1 MRLDRHHLEVT
12 KVTLHEHMSTPR
24 ISDTLIA
31 MLRDMDP
38 RRSLVARIIWLM
50 IALAASFAIAAS
62 IWAGRVAR
70 EIVLQQHVRR
80 LALETDQLASDLG
93 QAVGA
98 RLDALRATGNPASA
112 AGVFER
118 LTETYPDLGWVAV
131 ADAEGTVLATDA
143 SLAVGGSVRGE
154 PWFSG
159 GLNGPWIGVIRGT
172 PRAGRTPLLGDLSAP
187 VMDGSGRVVAV
198 IAAHLNWHWAPND
211 VQRLNDTLNP
221 RGSAQTLVLD
231 GTGKV
236 LVGPDALLG
245 KRWEGVAL
253 KEPPPIEPDSIE
265 PDSIAGPAGPGP
277 AESGPAAAARSK
289 SSATPLF
296 ERLPDGAM
304 VVVAR
309 APMSVGA
316 RYPTLGWQVQLS
328 ESREHVYQRANALA
342 IRILW
347 ISVCLGTATALIGAL
362 GARRLTDRLRRLTR
376 SAAAV
381 GRNEMARIEVPKGR
395 DEVAQLAAAFA
406 EILDALRQERTEL
419 LTLSGELERR
429 VAVRTREV
437 ERLAEESRYAAVV
450 RERLKIARDLHD
462 TLAHSMMAMLSE
474 VRLLRKLQVHDPDS
488 LREELARAEEVAHE
502 GLNEART
509 AITQMRVNAVR
520 DTGLGAALRTAFDRF
535 IDRTAL
541 SGEFTADPDAAGF
554 GDERA
559 ETLFRMAEE
568 AMRNIERHAMA
579 SHASLALRTLD
590 GTQLQLRIEDD
601 GIGFDPAAPH
611 QGHYGIIGLH
621 EQAQLIGAHL
631 LIDSAP
637 SRGTT
642 LTVTLRMTPEEL

>member
-1 MRLDRHHLEVT
+1 MRLNRHHLEVT
-12 KVTLHEHMSTPR
+12 KVTLDELMSTPR
-24 ISDTLIA
+24 LSDTLIA
-31 MLRDMDP
+31 VLRDMDP

-93 QAVGA
+93 QAVSA
-98 RLDALRATGNPASA
+98 RLDALRAAGNPASA

-118 LTETYPDLGWVAV
+118 LAGAHPDLGWVAV
-131 ADAEGTVLATDA
+131 ADADGTVVATDA
-143 SLAVGGSVRGE
+143 SFAVGSSVRDE

-187 VMDGSGRVVAV
+187 VTDASGRVVAV

-231 GTGKV
+231 GTAKV

-253 KEPPPIEPDSIE
+253 EEPPPIEPESIE
-265 PDSIAGPAGPGP
+265 PDPAGPGP
-277 AESGPAAAARSK
+277 IESGPAAEAPSK
-289 SSATPLF
+289 PSATPLF

-316 RYPTLGWQVQLS
+316 RHPTLGWQVQLS
-328 ESREHVYQRANALA
+328 ETREHVYQRANALA

-347 ISVCLGTATALIGAL
+347 ISICLGTATALIGAL
-362 GARRLTDRLRRLTR
+362 GARHLTNRLRRLTR

-502 GLNEART
+502 GLNEVRT

-579 SHASLALRTLD
+579 SRASLALKTVD

-601 GIGFDPAAPH
+601 GIGFDPAAPY

-637 SRGTT
+637 GRGAT
-642 LTVTLRMTPEEL
+642 LIVTLRMTPEEL

>member
-1 MRLDRHHLEVT
+1 MNAPHF
-12 KVTLHEHMSTPR
+12 SN
-24 ISDTLIA
+24 SAIA
-31 MLRDMDP
+31 VLRSMDP
-38 RRSLVARIIWLM
+38 RRSLVAGIIWLM

-93 QAVGA
+93 QAVSA
-98 RLDALRATGNPASA
+98 RLDALRAAGNPAGA
-112 AGVFER
+112 ADVFER
-118 LTETYPDLGWVAV
+118 LAGAYPNLGWFAV
-131 ADAEGTVLATDA
+131 SDAGGTVPAA
-143 SLAVGGSVRGE
+143 KESSLVGSKVNDQ
-154 PWFSG
+154 PWFSS
-159 GLNGPWIGVIRGT
+159 GLEGPWIGVIQGMPRTGGT
-172 PRAGRTPLLGDLSAP
+172 TPLLGDLSAP
-187 VMDGSGRVVAV
+187 VTDASGRVLGV

-211 VQRLNDTLNP
+211 VQRLNDALNP

-231 GTGKV
+231 GTAKV
-236 LVGPDALLG
+236 LVGPDVLLG

-265 PDSIAGPAGPGP
+265 PDPAEPGP
-277 AESGPAAAARSK
+277 IESGPAAEAPSK
-289 SSATPLF
+289 PSATPLF

-309 APMSVGA
+309 APMSVGS
-316 RYPTLGWQVQLS
+316 RHPRLGWQVQLS
-328 ESREHVYQRANALA
+328 ETREHVYQRANALA
-342 IRILW
+342 IRIVW
-347 ISVCLGTATALIGAL
+347 ISICLGTITALIGAL
-362 GARRLTDRLRRLTR
+362 GARHLTDRLRRLTR

-381 GRNEMARIEVPKGR
+381 GRNEMAQIEVPQGR

-488 LREELARAEEVAHE
+488 LREELARAEEVAHD

-509 AITQMRVNAVR
+509 AIAQMRVNAVR
-520 DTGLGAALRTAFDRF
+520 DPGLGAALRTAFDRF
-535 IDRTAL
+535 VDRTAL
-541 SGEFTADPDAAGF
+541 SGEFSADPEAAGF

-579 SHASLALRTLD
+579 TRAAVALRTID
-590 GTQLQLRIEDD
+590 ASQLQLRIEDD
-601 GIGFDPAAPH
+601 GIGFDPAIPR
-611 QGHYGIIGLH
+611 QGHYGLVGLH
-621 EQAQLIGAHL
+621 EQAHLIGARL
-631 LIDSAP
+631 RSTVLPAGAPCSP
-637 SRGTT
+637 SRCASRLKNSRTSA
-642 LTVTLRMTPEEL
+642 E

>member
-1 MRLDRHHLEVT
+1 
-12 KVTLHEHMSTPR
+12 MSTLR
-24 ISDTLIA
+24 LSNSLIA
-31 MLRDMDP
+31 LLRDMDP

-93 QAVGA
+93 QAVSA
-98 RLDALRATGNPASA
+98 RLDALRAAGNPASA

-118 LTETYPDLGWVAV
+118 LAGAYPDLGWIAV
-131 ADAEGTVLATDA
+131 TDAGGTVLAAKESSLVGSKVTDQ
-143 SLAVGGSVRGE
+143 
-154 PWFSG
+154 PWFSS
-159 GLNGPWIGVIRGT
+159 GLEGPWIGVIQGMPRTGGT
-172 PRAGRTPLLGDLSAP
+172 TPLLGDLSAP
-187 VMDGSGRVVAV
+187 ITDASGQVLGV

-211 VQRLNDTLNP
+211 VQRLNDALNP

-231 GTGKV
+231 GTAKV

-265 PDSIAGPAGPGP
+265 PGPLESAPLESGPV
-277 AESGPAAAARSK
+277 ESGPAAEAPSK
-289 SSATPLF
+289 PSATPLF
-296 ERLPDGAM
+296 ERLPGGAM

-309 APMSVGA
+309 APMSVGS
-316 RYPTLGWQVQLS
+316 RHPTLGWQVQLS

-342 IRILW
+342 IRIVW
-347 ISVCLGTATALIGAL
+347 ISICLGTITALIGAL
-362 GARRLTDRLRRLTR
+362 GARHLTNRLRRLTR

-381 GRNEMARIEVPKGR
+381 GRNEMAQIEVPKGR

-406 EILDALRQERTEL
+406 KILDDLRQERTEL
-419 LTLSGELERR
+419 LTLSSELERR

-488 LREELARAEEVAHE
+488 LSEELARAEEVAHE

-520 DTGLGAALRTAFDRF
+520 DTGLGPALRTAFDRF

-541 SGEFTADPDAAGF
+541 RGEFISDPEAGRF

-579 SHASLALRTLD
+579 TRTSLALKTVD

-601 GIGFDPAAPH
+601 GIGFDPAAPR
-611 QGHYGIIGLH
+611 QGHYGIVGLH

-631 LIDSAP
+631 HIDSAP
-637 SRGTT
+637 GRGTT
-642 LTVTLRMTPEEL
+642 LTITLRMSPEEL

>member
-1 MRLDRHHLEVT
+1 MNTLRL
-12 KVTLHEHMSTPR
+12 SN
-24 ISDTLIA
+24 SLIA
-31 MLRDMDP
+31 LLRDMDP

-93 QAVGA
+93 QAASA
-98 RLDALRATGNPASA
+98 RLDALRAAGNPASA

-118 LTETYPDLGWVAV
+118 LAGAYPDLGWIAV
-131 ADAEGTVLATDA
+131 TDAGGTVLAAKESSLVGSNVTDQ
-143 SLAVGGSVRGE
+143 
-154 PWFSG
+154 PWFSS
-159 GLNGPWIGVIRGT
+159 GLEGPWIGVIQGT
-172 PRAGRTPLLGDLSAP
+172 PRTGGTTPLLGDLSAP
-187 VMDGSGRVVAV
+187 ITDASGRVLGV

-211 VQRLNDTLNP
+211 VQRLNDALNP

-231 GTGKV
+231 GTAKV

-265 PDSIAGPAGPGP
+265 
-277 AESGPAAAARSK
+277 SGPAAETPSK
-289 SSATPLF
+289 PSATPLF

-309 APMSVGA
+309 APMSVGS
-316 RYPTLGWQVQLS
+316 RQPTLGWQVQLS
-328 ESREHVYQRANALA
+328 ETREHVYQRANALA

-347 ISVCLGTATALIGAL
+347 ISICLGAATALIGAL
-362 GARRLTDRLRRLTR
+362 GARHLTNRLRRLTR

-419 LTLSGELERR
+419 LTLSSELERR

-541 SGEFTADPDAAGF
+541 RGEFTADPDAAGF

-579 SHASLALRTLD
+579 SHASLTLKTID
-590 GTQLQLRIEDD
+590 GTHLQLSIEDD
-601 GIGFDPAAPH
+601 GIGFDPATPH

-637 SRGTT
+637 GRGTT
-642 LTVTLRMTPEEL
+642 LIVTLRMPPEEL

>member
-1 MRLDRHHLEVT
+1 MSMPRL
-12 KVTLHEHMSTPR
+12 SN
-24 ISDTLIA
+24 SLIA
-31 MLRDMDP
+31 VLRDMDP

-93 QAVGA
+93 QAVSA
-98 RLDALRATGNPASA
+98 RLDALRAAGNPASA
-112 AGVFER
+112 ADVFER
-118 LTETYPDLGWVAV
+118 LAGAYPDLGWIAV
-131 ADAEGTVLATDA
+131 TDAGGTVLAAKESSLVGSKVTDQ
-143 SLAVGGSVRGE
+143 
-154 PWFSG
+154 PWFSS
-159 GLNGPWIGVIRGT
+159 GLEGPWIGVIQDMPRTGGT
-172 PRAGRTPLLGDLSAP
+172 TPLLGDLSAP
-187 VMDGSGRVVAV
+187 VTDASGRVLGV

-211 VQRLNDTLNP
+211 VQRLNDALNP

-231 GTGKV
+231 GTAKV
-236 LVGPDALLG
+236 LVGPDVLLG

-265 PDSIAGPAGPGP
+265 PDPAEPGP
-277 AESGPAAAARSK
+277 IESGPAAEAPSK
-289 SSATPLF
+289 PSATPLF

-309 APMSVGA
+309 APMSVGS
-316 RYPTLGWQVQLS
+316 RHPRLGWQVQLS

-342 IRILW
+342 IRIVW
-347 ISVCLGTATALIGAL
+347 ISICLGTVTALIGAL

-381 GRNEMARIEVPKGR
+381 GRNEMAQIEVPKGR

-406 EILDALRQERTEL
+406 KILDALRQERTEL
-419 LTLSGELERR
+419 LTLSSELERR

-474 VRLLRKLQVHDPDS
+474 VRLLRKLQVHDPGS
-488 LREELARAEEVAHE
+488 LSEELARAEEVAHE

-541 SGEFTADPDAAGF
+541 RGEFISDPEAGRF

-568 AMRNIERHAMA
+568 TMRNIERHAMA
-579 SHASLALRTLD
+579 SHASLALKTVD
-590 GTQLQLRIEDD
+590 GIQLQLRIEDD
-601 GIGFDPAAPH
+601 GIGFDPAAPR
-611 QGHYGIIGLH
+611 QGHYGIVGLH

-631 LIDSAP
+631 RIDSAP
-637 SRGTT
+637 GRGTT
-642 LTVTLRMTPEEL
+642 LTITLRMTPEEL